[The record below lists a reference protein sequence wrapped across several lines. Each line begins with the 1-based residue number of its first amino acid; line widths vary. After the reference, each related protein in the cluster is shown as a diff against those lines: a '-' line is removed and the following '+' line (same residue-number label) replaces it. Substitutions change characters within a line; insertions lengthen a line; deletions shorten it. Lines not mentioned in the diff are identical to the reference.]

1 MAKTSSKLLKPVG
14 SRPGVIYGL
23 CKVYE
28 SVMDNYMFIST
39 NFIGFEHS
47 LSTEIFK
54 ILSASFKTFHSL

>member
-28 SVMDNYMFIST
+28 SIMDN
-39 NFIGFEHS
+39 
-47 LSTEIFK
+47 
-54 ILSASFKTFHSL
+54 